1 MRLSESSENCVAFV
15 VSLAFFSR
23 VCEYPSFFPM
33 CVGRFNSRLS
43 PHYSVAF
50 RKSSF
55 RHIMS
60 SFKISK
66 IEIIIKDEGGD
77 DEEEQGPKEV
87 PMFDQTMSLL
97 EMIKEK
103 KVRHHQQSKTIPERL
118 RKWHKKEINL
128 ADNLE
133 LRESFWL
140 YPS

>member
-1 MRLSESSENCVAFV
+1 
-15 VSLAFFSR
+15 
-23 VCEYPSFFPM
+23 
-33 CVGRFNSRLS
+33 
-43 PHYSVAF
+43 
-50 RKSSF
+50 
-55 RHIMS
+55 MS

-103 KVRHHQQSKTIPERL
+103 KVRLQQSKTIPERL

-128 ADNLE
+128 GQ
-133 LRESFWL
+133 FGK
-140 YPS
+140 